1 MRAAQTGLP
10 CGSHVWAAIP
20 VRRARS
26 GLLGEHDLKFLKAD
40 GARFVGVHLADHL
53 LRDVH
58 VLDHLFEL
66 ILRDLAI
73 AILVEHPEGRP
84 GSLLLEVLLA
94 GQGRGQKL
102 GVVDAPG
109 AVGVEAIEDRFEV
122 RGHGDIRALHTIDQL
137 RLAEGTVFVLVQN
150 NERLAQLLEVAVLQV
165 LGDHGQH
172 NLFEVGGEAE
182 LAHVGGHTLVEG
194 DLRLRASRGRDDPRV
209 VEEILGG
216 RSLFVVHGEHLGDE
230 VLEFLRV
237 LLPVRAGEVERSLL
251 HTFEDVLITVAEE
264 GGVAARENVGDDA
277 TTPDVALL
285 VIAFAEQHLR
295 RDVVRGAR
303 LGLHWLARGV
313 VLREPEVDDL
323 DLGLPGLVLEQE
335 VLRLDIPV
343 RIALGVQ
350 VSHGAQNLL
359 HVPGHVLLAKG
370 AALMLFGLLN
380 DTVEELTAGADLHHE
395 VDSPGID
402 EGLVELHNVRVV
414 QHHLDVHLLLKAIL
428 VLDLGDVNGLDRPL
442 GRGCFVLAHLHL
454 SVRTLSE
461 QLLVD
466 IVEVIQQ
473 TRVRRGEDVLEIE
486 VSPRHCKEVPLQTGL
501 PEVFCRA

>member
-40 GARFVGVHLADHL
+40 GARFVGVHLLHDL
-53 LRDVH
+53 QGDRQ
-58 VLDHLFEL
+58 VLVFKDQGELFL
-66 ILRDLAI
+66 GDLSV

-137 RLAEGTVFVLVQN
+137 RLAQGTVFVLVQN

-172 NLFEVGGEAE
+172 NLLEVGGEAE

-251 HTFEDVLITVAEE
+251 HTFEDVLIAVAEE
-264 GGVAARENVGDDA
+264 RGVAARENVGDDA
-277 TTPDVALL
+277 TAPDVALF

-303 LGLHWLARGV
+303 LGLHGLARGV

-323 DLGLPGLVLEQE
+323 DLGLPGLVLEQK

-343 RIALGVQ
+343 RVALGVQ

-370 AALMLFGLLN
+370 AALMLLGLLN
-380 DTVEELTAGADLHHE
+380 DTIEELTAGADLHHE
-395 VDSPGID
+395 VDSPCID

-428 VLDLGDVNGLDRPL
+428 VLDLGDVN
-442 GRGCFVLAHLHL
+442 
-454 SVRTLSE
+454 
-461 QLLVD
+461 
-466 IVEVIQQ
+466 
-473 TRVRRGEDVLEIE
+473 
-486 VSPRHCKEVPLQTGL
+486 
-501 PEVFCRA
+501 

>member
-73 AILVEHPEGRP
+73 AILVEHPEGTPSR
-84 GSLLLEVLLA
+84 LVLEVLCACECRCQEL
-94 GQGRGQKL
+94 R
-102 GVVDAPG
+102 VVDRPRAIRVKAIQDVNEVIRHRDLG
-109 AVGVEAIEDRFEV
+109 LLQAVHELGF
-122 RGHGDIRALHTIDQL
+122 
-137 RLAEGTVFVLVQN
+137 AEGSILVLVQCD
-150 NERLAQLLEVAVLQV
+150 EVPAELLEVAVLQV

-237 LLPVRAGEVERSLL
+237 LLPVRAGEVERSLFHL
-251 HTFEDVLITVAEE
+251 LEDLLIAVAEE
-264 GGVAARENVGDDA
+264 GGVAAGEDVGDDA

-486 VSPRHCKEVPLQTGL
+486 VSTRHCKEVPLQTGL